1 MSKKRLVLSMMLA
14 MTMVSFGLG
23 DSLRLTEI
31 DNGRTNS
38 VNAGS
43 EIKIVLEGNPTTGY
57 SWDVASFS
65 TNRLQQIGAVAYLP
79 FFARKMTALASQ
91 GSAKI
96 ASQSEQ
102 PGEKQR
108 VGVGGKFMFR
118 FKAVVSGQ
126 GHVKLIYRRSWETN
140 SSDKTYSVIFEI
152 R

>member
-1 MSKKRLVLSMMLA
+1 MKITGFIAAMLTLA
-14 MTMVSFGLG
+14 ITAYGSS
-23 DSLRLTEI
+23 DSICLTEA

-96 ASQSEQ
+96 ASQFEQ
-102 PGEKQR
+102 SDGRQR
-108 VGVGGKFMFR
+108 VGVGGKFVFR
-118 FKAVVSGQ
+118 FKAIGSGQ
-126 GHVKLIYRRSWETN
+126 GFVKLIYRRPWETT
-140 SSDKTYSVIFEI
+140 SSDKIYSVIFEVK
-152 R
+152 